1 MLFSNTSWAC
11 FCSQRIDETFVA
23 KFGWD
28 WQNYTNKVAFI
39 LYGGSLIVRQNTSEQ
54 NMLNGSE
61 IWFGI
66 EKNEGNIMDIKKE
79 YERWLANATADADV
93 AAELKTLDDA
103 KIEDAFYRDLAFGTG
118 GLRGV
123 IGAGTNRMNIYTVA
137 KASQGLADYL
147 KKNYAEPSVAIGYDS
162 RIKSNLF
169 AKTAA
174 EVLAANGIK
183 VRIYKALMP
192 VPALSFATRYYNCNA
207 GIMVT
212 ASHNPAKYNGYKCYN
227 KNGYQMTDD
236 EAAETYHYIEKVDY
250 FTGIKKANFDAAV
263 ADGTVEYIG
272 EKMMTAFLDAVETQ
286 CMNRGVCQKADLKVI
301 YTPLNGTGNKPVRAI
316 LDRIGV
322 PHVYVVPEQELPDGN
337 FPTCPYPNPEI
348 REAMQDGE
356 GEAVRNSETL
366 SRSTFYYA
374 IRLADGSILRLSKDA
389 RSIYSIFSQALPMMA
404 GIFIV
409 LLILCMVAAKV
420 LTAKLIAPIEKLAEN
435 IGECTEMQT
444 YEELTPFMVMI
455 RKQHE
460 DIMKNARMRQEFSAN
475 VSHELKTPLTS
486 ISGYAELI
494 ETGMASEQ
502 DTVRFAHGIHN
513 SANRLL
519 TLINDIIR
527 LSELDGTEGEAD
539 TELLNLHEMAQN
551 CVEMLSMSAEKHNVT
566 IALSGTECYVTANRQ
581 MMEELLY
588 NLCDNAIR
596 YNNLGGSVDVQTYA
610 REDHTYL
617 IVKDTGIGISK
628 EHQERIF
635 ERFYR
640 VDKSRSKSTGGT
652 GLGLAIVKHIIAKSH
667 ANLELES
674 EPGKGT
680 TIKVVF

>member
-1 MLFSNTSWAC
+1 MQQALTEGVGQS
-11 FCSQRIDETFVA
+11 
-23 KFGWD
+23 
-28 WQNYTNKVAFI
+28 
-39 LYGGSLIVRQNTSEQ
+39 VR
-54 NMLNGSE
+54 
-61 IWFGI
+61 
-66 EKNEGNIMDIKKE
+66 
-79 YERWLANATADADV
+79 
-93 AAELKTLDDA
+93 
-103 KIEDAFYRDLAFGTG
+103 
-118 GLRGV
+118 
-123 IGAGTNRMNIYTVA
+123 
-137 KASQGLADYL
+137 
-147 KKNYAEPSVAIGYDS
+147 
-162 RIKSNLF
+162 
-169 AKTAA
+169 
-174 EVLAANGIK
+174 
-183 VRIYKALMP
+183 
-192 VPALSFATRYYNCNA
+192 
-207 GIMVT
+207 
-212 ASHNPAKYNGYKCYN
+212 
-227 KNGYQMTDD
+227 
-236 EAAETYHYIEKVDY
+236 
-250 FTGIKKANFDAAV
+250 
-263 ADGTVEYIG
+263 
-272 EKMMTAFLDAVETQ
+272 
-286 CMNRGVCQKADLKVI
+286 
-301 YTPLNGTGNKPVRAI
+301 
-316 LDRIGV
+316 
-322 PHVYVVPEQELPDGN
+322 
-337 FPTCPYPNPEI
+337 
-348 REAMQDGE
+348 
-356 GEAVRNSETL
+356 
-366 SRSTFYYA
+366 RSDTMGQSAFYYA
-374 IRLADGSILRLSKDA
+374 LRLDDGMVLRVAKETS
-389 RSIYSIFSQALPMMA
+389 SIWRLFASALPVVTA
-404 GIFIV
+404 AAILIFIFCFG
-409 LLILCMVAAKV
+409 LSARATKSLMK
-420 LTAKLIAPIEKLAEN
+420 PIEELSHHLDE
-435 IGECTEMQT
+435 
-444 YEELTPFMVMI
+444 YEEIPVYKEMLPFVKTI
-455 RKQHE
+455 QKQHE

-596 YNNLGGSVDVQTYA
+596 YNNPGGSVDVQTYA
-610 REDHTYL
+610 REGHTNL
-617 IVKDTGIGISK
+617 VVKDTGIGISK

>member
-1 MLFSNTSWAC
+1 MKKKINKMMILIATVTILLTMVLITVVYYDLFRRQVLEDLKSYGLLLSN
-11 FCSQRIDETFVA
+11 CSSVEEIEQSGVPVESDLRLTIIGSDGRV
-23 KFGWD
+23 
-28 WQNYTNKVAFI
+28 
-39 LYGGSLIVRQNTSEQ
+39 LYD
-54 NMLNGSE
+54 
-61 IWFGI
+61 
-66 EKNEGNIMDIKKE
+66 NE
-79 YERWLANATADADV
+79 AD
-93 AAELKTLDDA
+93 
-103 KIEDAFYRDLAFGTG
+103 
-118 GLRGV
+118 
-123 IGAGTNRMNIYTVA
+123 
-137 KASQGLADYL
+137 
-147 KKNYAEPSVAIGYDS
+147 SVAMGNHSS
-162 RIKSNLF
+162 R
-169 AKTAA
+169 
-174 EVLAANGIK
+174 
-183 VRIYKALMP
+183 
-192 VPALSFATRYYNCNA
+192 
-207 GIMVT
+207 
-212 ASHNPAKYNGYKCYN
+212 
-227 KNGYQMTDD
+227 
-236 EAAETYHYIEKVDY
+236 
-250 FTGIKKANFDAAV
+250 
-263 ADGTVEYIG
+263 
-272 EKMMTAFLDAVETQ
+272 
-286 CMNRGVCQKADLKVI
+286 
-301 YTPLNGTGNKPVRAI
+301 
-316 LDRIGV
+316 
-322 PHVYVVPEQELPDGN
+322 
-337 FPTCPYPNPEI
+337 PEI

-551 CVEMLSMSAEKHNVT
+551 CVEMLSMSAEKHDVT

-596 YNNLGGSVDVQTYA
+596 YNNPGGSVDVQTYS
-610 REDHTYL
+610 REGHTNL
-617 IVKDTGIGISK
+617 VVKDTGIGISK

-652 GLGLAIVKHIIAKSH
+652 GLGLAITKQLVDRMDGSIELKSKAGVGTTVIVKIPFKIGTQDKNSNLSDKPVSLDDYSVEGMRALVVEDNELNMEISRCILEDSGMEVTCAVDGQEAVEIFEKSAPDYFGVIYMDIMMPRMNGLDAARTIREMKRRDARRVPIIAMS
-667 ANLELES
+667 ANSFAEDIINSRLAGMNVHLAKPLDAEKMIIALKQCMADNSDVKLHEDL
-674 EPGKGT
+674 
-680 TIKVVF
+680 

>member
-1 MLFSNTSWAC
+1 VRYVQPGGTTTGG
-11 FCSQRIDETFVA
+11 QE
-23 KFGWD
+23 
-28 WQNYTNKVAFI
+28 WQN
-39 LYGGSLIVRQNTSEQ
+39 LL
-54 NMLNGSE
+54 L
-61 IWFGI
+61 
-66 EKNEGNIMDIKKE
+66 
-79 YERWLANATADADV
+79 TADV
-93 AAELKTLDDA
+93 VIFGGCDDESY
-103 KIEDAFYRDLAFGTG
+103 IRER
-118 GLRGV
+118 
-123 IGAGTNRMNIYTVA
+123 
-137 KASQGLADYL
+137 
-147 KKNYAEPSVAIGYDS
+147 
-162 RIKSNLF
+162 
-169 AKTAA
+169 
-174 EVLAANGIK
+174 LAAGKPIFRYNE
-183 VRIYKALMP
+183 RLYKEGQWKAISPRGL
-192 VPALSFATRYYNCNA
+192 LQKYKDHTRYRKAPVYFLCA
-207 GIMVT
+207 GAYV
-212 ASHNPAKYNGYKCYN
+212 PC
-227 KNGYQMTDD
+227 DL
-236 EAAETYHYIEKVDY
+236 
-250 FTGIKKANFDAAV
+250 GIIHA
-263 ADGTVEYIG
+263 YP
-272 EKMMTAFLDAVETQ
+272 EKMLRFGYFPET
-286 CMNRGVCQKADLKVI
+286 
-301 YTPLNGTGNKPVRAI
+301 
-316 LDRIGV
+316 
-322 PHVYVVPEQELPDGN
+322 
-337 FPTCPYPNPEI
+337 
-348 REAMQDGE
+348 REYAPGE
-356 GEAVRNSETL
+356 PF
-366 SRSTFYYA
+366 SRKKK
-374 IRLADGSILRLSKDA
+374 GSILWAA
-389 RSIYSIFSQALPMMA
+389 RMIDWKHP
-404 GIFIV
+404 
-409 LLILCMVAAKV
+409 
-420 LTAKLIAPIEKLAEN
+420 ELAEN

-539 TELLNLHEMAQN
+539 TELLDLHEMAQN

-596 YNNLGGSVDVQTYA
+596 YNNPGGSVDVQTYA